1 MSFRGLEMK
10 HGDKA
15 KAKSAKAKAS
25 GKEAGSKK
33 VSAKSSKGAKKSSG
47 KAAKAA
53 GPKESGPKESGR
65 KIAEKSSP
73 PAKGGNGKG
82 KTVRPVPG
90 VVAFSNPVIAEAFR
104 RAIKKYPAAF
114 RRLTD

>member
-1 MSFRGLEMK
+1 MK

-33 VSAKSSKGAKKSSG
+33 VSAKSSSKGAERTSS
-47 KAAKAA
+47 KAAAPKQSSSPKAV
-53 GPKESGPKESGR
+53 
-65 KIAEKSSP
+65 EKSSVP
-73 PAKGGNGKG
+73 VKAGNGKG
-82 KTVRPVPG
+82 KNIRPVVNG
-90 VVAFSNPVIAEAFR
+90 GFSNAVIGEAFR